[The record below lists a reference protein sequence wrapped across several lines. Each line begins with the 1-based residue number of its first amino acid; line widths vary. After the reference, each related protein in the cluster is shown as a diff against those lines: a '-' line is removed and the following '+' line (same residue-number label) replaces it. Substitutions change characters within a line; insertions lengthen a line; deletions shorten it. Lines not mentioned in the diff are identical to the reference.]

1 MGLSSRV
8 DDFTSL
14 FPACFVL
21 DIAGNL
27 NIMHTSAIIIEAK
40 QKIENSKKLSYMYN
54 NSKLPCLND
63 LRS

>member
-14 FPACFVL
+14 FASFRLALFL

-27 NIMHTSAIIIEAK
+27 NIMHTSAIIIEDK
-40 QKIENSKKLSYMYN
+40 QKIENPIPKF
-54 NSKLPCLND
+54 PI
-63 LRS
+63 